1 MKTLLKRKVMP
12 LVLTMALVFLMLP
25 ISALAEDAYTYI
37 DADGT
42 EKSTSGPVT
51 IIAGT
56 GAGETLASGWYIVL
70 AAGVT
75 RSSTLTV
82 NGSVHL
88 ILADGASLTVTG
100 SSDSAGV
107 KVIEGKSLT
116 IYGQAGGTGMLT
128 ANGGELGAGIGSS
141 SGYASGTVNIHGG
154 TVHATGGGGIGGA
167 GGGGAGIGGGYFS
180 SGTVNISGG
189 TVHAT
194 GGSGISGAGGA
205 GIGGGYFSSGTVNIS
220 GGTVHATGGS
230 GISGAGGAGIGGGYF
245 SSGTVNISGGTVH
258 ATGGSGISGAG
269 GAGIGGGYFSSGT
282 VNISGGSVRAAGN
295 GGGKDIGGGAD
306 SSDHGTLKNG
316 EGGANVYLTTVTL
329 EGVNAVTPVAS
340 ITTGA
345 YAYGIRDMFTDADG
359 KLYLYLPE
367 GTETTAAQT
376 ETGDPPVTAAYTA
389 SGGPI
394 ITLNDHSAKGTLYTG
409 APPTAVA
416 FTSATADGATGAVTS
431 TRIDLAFSPAIAG
444 LTANDITITDGTGS
458 AIKGALT
465 GSGTAWSIAL
475 SSVATEGTIS
485 VAVSAPA
492 GYTITGSPRT
502 ATVYKA
508 ASAPTAI
515 AFTSATT
522 DGAAGTVTSTRI
534 DLAFSPAIAGLTA
547 NDITITDG
555 TGSAIKG
562 ALTGSG
568 TAWSIALS
576 SVATEGTISVA
587 VSAPAGYTITGSP
600 QTATVY
606 KAAVIDTH
614 DLKVTA
620 ADPPAGVG
628 WTGNALTFTKSG
640 SYTVEMHEGIELT
653 TTDRIVVNAPGTV
666 NLTLNGV
673 KIDLA
678 GIGGACVLD
687 IQGSSAVNLT
697 LIGANTLTSG
707 INQAGIHVP
716 AGATLTISGAG
727 SLTANG
733 GGGYGPGGAGIG
745 GSVGEAG
752 GAVNISGGTGS
763 AIKGA
768 LTGSGTAWSIALSS
782 VATEGT
788 ISVAVSAPAGYTIT
802 GSPRTAT
809 VYKAVVAVPPSIT
822 TTALADATV
831 GLAYTQS
838 IECSYT
844 GIGTLTFSA
853 TGLPSGLSIDTGTGV
868 ISGTPAAG
876 TDAGFPY
883 TVTVGVTDGTLS
895 DSGTYSLTVNAA
907 PVPSIHTITA
917 SAGSGGRIS
926 PSGAVSVTEGG
937 SQTFT
942 ITANAGYAISS
953 VMVDGVNVG
962 AVSSHAFYSVAADHT
977 IHATF
982 RYMGPEYLSRALIDP
997 ATGIIVSGT
1006 IHEDAQLT
1014 VKPLALHL
1022 EGACAT
1028 CDAIRK
1034 AQKDKR
1040 MIFGGHRPEPGI
1052 YRSWPSPF
1060 R

>member
-1 MKTLLKRKVMP
+1 
-12 LVLTMALVFLMLP
+12 
-25 ISALAEDAYTYI
+25 
-37 DADGT
+37 
-42 EKSTSGPVT
+42 
-51 IIAGT
+51 
-56 GAGETLASGWYIVL
+56 
-70 AAGVT
+70 
-75 RSSTLTV
+75 
-82 NGSVHL
+82 
-88 ILADGASLTVTG
+88 
-100 SSDSAGV
+100 
-107 KVIEGKSLT
+107 
-116 IYGQAGGTGMLT
+116 
-128 ANGGELGAGIGSS
+128 
-141 SGYASGTVNIHGG
+141 
-154 TVHATGGGGIGGA
+154 
-167 GGGGAGIGGGYFS
+167 
-180 SGTVNISGG
+180 
-189 TVHAT
+189 
-194 GGSGISGAGGA
+194 
-205 GIGGGYFSSGTVNIS
+205 
-220 GGTVHATGGS
+220 
-230 GISGAGGAGIGGGYF
+230 
-245 SSGTVNISGGTVH
+245 
-258 ATGGSGISGAG
+258 
-269 GAGIGGGYFSSGT
+269 IGGGYFSSGT

-431 TRIDLAFSPAIAG
+431 TKIDLAFSPAIAG
-444 LTANDITITDGTGS
+444 LTADDITITDGFGS

-562 ALTGSG
+562 ALAGSG
-568 TAWSIALS
+568 TAWSIALT

-1040 MIFGGHRPEPGI
+1040 MIFGLDISLSRGFIAPLAISIPVGSQYNGQTVTILHCVEGKLETHVVTVANGRAAFTVA
-1052 YRSWPSPF
+1052 SLSPF
-1060 R
+1060 AVVRGLWGSQVLEPPRTGDAATTAGYAMLGAAALFALYLAMRRRKA